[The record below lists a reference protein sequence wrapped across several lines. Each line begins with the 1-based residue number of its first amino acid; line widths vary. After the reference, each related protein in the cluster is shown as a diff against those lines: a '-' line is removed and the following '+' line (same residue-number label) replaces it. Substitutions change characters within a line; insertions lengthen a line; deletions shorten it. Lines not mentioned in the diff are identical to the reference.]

1 MILIS
6 QNEETIVRFENIALA
21 VEEDGAIFQVVAY
34 MAGDLMTCF
43 VMGEYYSKE
52 DALKQLELV
61 VDAYQFAN
69 RFQFAKA

>member
-6 QNEETIVRFENIALA
+6 QDGETIVRFENVALSID
-21 VEEDGAIFQVVAY
+21 EDGAIYQVVAY
-34 MAGDLMTCF
+34 MAGDFMSCL

-69 RFQFAKA
+69 RFQFAEA